1 MAKSILQEDKTHC
14 FLCGMNANLEPLEEH
29 HIFNA
34 SNRKKSEKY
43 GLKVYLHGNK
53 CHREG
58 KESVHKNAKVNNE
71 LKAFAQKKAMQHY
84 GWSIKEFIQIIGKN
98 YVEVEDEKD

>member
-1 MAKSILQEDKTHC
+1 
-14 FLCGMNANLEPLEEH
+14 MNTNLEPLEEH

-43 GLKVYLHGNK
+43 GLKVYLHGNR

-58 KESVHKNAKVNNE
+58 KESVHKNAKINND
-71 LKAFAQKKAMQHY
+71 LKAKAQKIAMEHY
-84 GWSIKEFIQIIGKN
+84 CWT
-98 YVEVEDEKD
+98 VEDFIKIFGRNYL